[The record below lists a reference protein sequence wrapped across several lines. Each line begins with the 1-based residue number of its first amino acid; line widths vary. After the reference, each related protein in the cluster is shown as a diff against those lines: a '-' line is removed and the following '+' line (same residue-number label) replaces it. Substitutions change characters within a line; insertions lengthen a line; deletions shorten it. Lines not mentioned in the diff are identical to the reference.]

1 MELLRKCSLKFDDL
15 SLDERKDLL
24 NAMFECFPNDKEDR
38 SYINGGLKEDS
49 IDLYYDSDKKLVG
62 FLTYENDMLESFISR
77 IGVVGKRNQGVATKI
92 LKNHLKENKKQ
103 KIYLTC
109 LESNNA
115 RYLYHKLGFLVE
127 DKAETKDK
135 TYLDFIHFPNEELN
149 NTARVL
155 NETYKLSKLVK
166 NRNLEL
172 TIKKMYENKF
182 YDNLYQYDLN
192 NNQID
197 KVIAES
203 ALFAQ
208 CLSLL
213 DYAKPKYHAFY
224 NYNVKNQPDLVF
236 FYFIKYKV
244 LDEFVKEKL
253 NQPES
258 EQKETIR
265 KLDEVLDRMIAED
278 VDEILVEGL
287 KDPEIE
293 KE

>member
-1 MELLRKCSLKFDDL
+1 MRWPLVYVSTITTLVIAVKPVIKI
-15 SLDERKDLL
+15 
-24 NAMFECFPNDKEDR
+24 NAIVSADK
-38 SYINGGLKEDS
+38 
-49 IDLYYDSDKKLVG
+49 
-62 FLTYENDMLESFISR
+62 
-77 IGVVGKRNQGVATKI
+77 
-92 LKNHLKENKKQ
+92 
-103 KIYLTC
+103 
-109 LESNNA
+109 
-115 RYLYHKLGFLVE
+115 
-127 DKAETKDK
+127 
-135 TYLDFIHFPNEELN
+135 
-149 NTARVL
+149 
-155 NETYKLSKLVK
+155 
-166 NRNLEL
+166 
-172 TIKKMYENKF
+172 
-182 YDNLYQYDLN
+182 LN

-203 ALFAQ
+203 TLFAQ

-224 NYNVKNQPDLVF
+224 NYNVRNQHDLVF

-253 NQPES
+253 NQTES

>member
-1 MELLRKCSLKFDDL
+1 MQLYRKCGIKYQDL
-15 SLDERKDLL
+15 SLDERKELL
-24 NAMFECFPNDKEDR
+24 NAIVECFPEDKQDK
-38 SYINGGLKEDS
+38 SYILAGLQRDTLELYFDENKE
-49 IDLYYDSDKKLVG
+49 LVG
-62 FLTYENDMLESFISR
+62 FLTHETDMLQSFVSR
-77 IGVVGKRNQGVATKI
+77 LGVVKNRNKGVATKI
-92 LKNHLKENKKQ
+92 LKNHLKENDKKVC
-103 KIYLTC
+103 LTC
-109 LESNNA
+109 VDNNEA
-115 RYLYHKLGFLVE
+115 RYLYHKLGFLIE
-127 DKAETKDK
+127 DKTQVENKI
-135 TYLDFIHFPNEELN
+135 YLDFIHYPNQELN
-149 NTARVL
+149 NVARVL
-155 NETYKLSKLVK
+155 NETYKFSKLFK
-166 NRNLEL
+166 NHNLEL
-172 TIKKMYENKF
+172 ALRKMYQNKF

-197 KVIAES
+197 RVIQDS

-208 CLSLL
+208 CLSLI
-213 DYAKPKYHAFY
+213 DYATPEYHAFY
-224 NYNVKNQPDLVF
+224 NYNVRNQHDLVF

-244 LDEFVKEKL
+244 LDEFIKEKL